1 MSYALAE
8 SSTAEGR
15 PYFLYQFVEG
25 DRVWRFTSR
34 AAAWISTGSGGTE
47 IAWDPAAVAHG
58 DVVQTSEIERGR
70 LELTWPLSHPF
81 ARRFL
86 APLGPTPVTLTIF
99 RGHEQVLGE
108 TVAHWKGRVV
118 GAEVEGQRI
127 LLQAESIFSTL
138 RRAGVRVKYQRL
150 CRHALY
156 GRGCG
161 LDIALYWLT
170 GTATA
175 VSGNGLSATIP
186 EAAAHPDGWFRGGVL
201 RLGAQLGFIAG
212 HTGATL
218 ALSRP
223 LPDLAAALASP
234 ESDPQTGAPLPVLA
248 DIAPG
253 CDLRAATCAAKFGS
267 LANFGGFPEIPGRNP
282 FSGGSI
288 V

>member
-1 MSYALAE
+1 MTYTTIE

-15 PYFLYQFVEG
+15 PYYLYQFVEG
-25 DRVWRFTSR
+25 DQVWRFTSR
-34 AAAWISTGSGGTE
+34 AADWSSAASEGETISWE
-47 IAWDPAAVAHG
+47 AATISHG

-70 LELTWPLSHPF
+70 LELTWPLSHLF

-86 APLGPTPVTLTIF
+86 APLGNTPVTLTIF

-118 GAEVEGQRI
+118 GAEVEGVRI
-127 LLQAESIFSTL
+127 LLNCESVFSTL
-138 RRAGVRVKYQRL
+138 RRAGVRAKYQRL

-161 LDIALYWLT
+161 LDIGFHWQT
-170 GTATA
+170 GTVTGA
-175 VSGNGLSATIP
+175 SGNALTIP
-186 EAAAHPDGWFRGGVL
+186 EAAGQPDGWFRGGVL
-201 RLGAQLGFIAG
+201 RFGVQLGFITG
-212 HTGATL
+212 HVGTTL
-218 ALSRP
+218 TISRP
-223 LPDLAAALASP
+223 MPEVAEALAAP
-234 ESDPQTGAPLPVLA
+234 ELDPETGDPLPVVA

-253 CDLRAATCAAKFGS
+253 CDLRAATCAAKFGN

-282 FSGGSI
+282 FGGSSI

>member
-1 MSYALAE
+1 MTYTTIE

-15 PYFLYQFVEG
+15 PYYLYQFVEG
-25 DRVWRFTSR
+25 DQVWRFTSQAIDWTSAASER
-34 AAAWISTGSGGTE
+34 ETITWEAAAIS
-47 IAWDPAAVAHG
+47 HG

-70 LELTWPLSHPF
+70 MELTWPLSHPF

-86 APLGPTPVTLTIF
+86 APLGNTPVTLTIF

-118 GAEVEGQRI
+118 GAEVEGVRI
-127 LLQAESIFSTL
+127 LLNCESVFSTL
-138 RRAGVRVKYQRL
+138 RRAGVRAKYQRL

-161 LDIALYWLT
+161 LDIGFHWQT
-170 GTATA
+170 GTVTA
-175 VSGNGLSATIP
+175 VSGNALTIL
-186 EAAAHPDGWFRGGVL
+186 EAAGQPDGWFRGGVL
-201 RLGAQLGFIAG
+201 RFEAQLGFITG
-212 HTGATL
+212 HVGTTL
-218 ALSRP
+218 TLSRP
-223 LPDLAAALASP
+223 MLELAAALAAP
-234 ESDPQTGAPLPVLA
+234 EVAPETGDPLPVVA

-253 CDLRAATCAAKFGS
+253 CDLRASTCAAKFGN

-282 FSGGSI
+282 FGGSSI

>member
-1 MSYALAE
+1 
-8 SSTAEGR
+8 
-15 PYFLYQFVEG
+15 
-25 DRVWRFTSR
+25 
-34 AAAWISTGSGGTE
+34 
-47 IAWDPAAVAHG
+47 VAHS

-86 APLGPTPVTLTIF
+86 APLGNTPLTLTLF

-118 GAEVEGQRI
+118 GAEVEGVRI
-127 LLQAESIFSTL
+127 LLSCESVFSTL
-138 RRAGVRVKYQRL
+138 RRAGVRAKYQRL

-161 LDIALYWLT
+161 LDIALHWQT

-175 VSGNGLSATIP
+175 VSGNAVTIP
-186 EAAAHPDGWFRGGVL
+186 EVAGLPDGWCRGGVL
-201 RLGAQLGFIAG
+201 RYGA
-212 HTGATL
+212 
-218 ALSRP
+218 
-223 LPDLAAALASP
+223 
-234 ESDPQTGAPLPVLA
+234 LPVFV

-253 CDLRAATCAAKFGS
+253 CDLRAATCAAKFGN
-267 LANFGGFPEIPGRNP
+267 LPNFGGFPEIPGRNP
-282 FSGGSI
+282 FGGGSI

>member
-1 MSYALAE
+1 MTYASIE
-8 SSTAEGR
+8 TSISDGR
-15 PYFLYQFVEG
+15 PYYLYQFVEG
-25 DRVWRFTSR
+25 DQIWRFTSR
-34 AAAWISTGSGGTE
+34 ATTWTSAGSGGTE
-47 IAWDPAAVAHG
+47 ITWEPAALAHG

-86 APLGPTPVTLTIF
+86 APLGNAPVTLTIF

-138 RRAGVRVKYQRL
+138 RRAGVRAKYQRL

-161 LDIALYWLT
+161 LDIALSWLT
-170 GTATA
+170 GTVTTAT
-175 VSGNGLSATIP
+175 GGGLTMTIP
-186 EAAAHPDGWFRGGVL
+186 EAAAEPNGWYRGGVL
-201 RLGAQLGFIAG
+201 RFGTQLGFINGHSAG
-212 HTGATL
+212 TIT
-218 ALSRP
+218 LSRP
-223 LPDLAAALASP
+223 MPELAAALAMP
-234 ESDPQTGAPLPVLA
+234 EFVPETGEPVPVLA

-253 CDLRAATCAAKFGS
+253 CDLRASTCAAKFGN
-267 LANFGGFPEIPGRNP
+267 LPNFGGFPEIPGRNP
-282 FSGGSI
+282 FGGGSI

>member
-1 MSYALAE
+1 MTYTTIE

-15 PYFLYQFVEG
+15 PYYLYQFVEG
-25 DRVWRFTSR
+25 DQVWRFTSR
-34 AAAWISTGSGGTE
+34 ATDWTSAASEGETITWE
-47 IAWDPAAVAHG
+47 AAAIAHG

-86 APLGPTPVTLTIF
+86 APLGNTPVTLTIF

-118 GAEVEGQRI
+118 GAEIEGVRI
-127 LLQAESIFSTL
+127 LLNCESVFSTL
-138 RRAGVRVKYQRL
+138 RRAGVRAKYQRL

-156 GRGCG
+156 GRGCA
-161 LDIALYWLT
+161 LDIGFQWQT
-170 GTATA
+170 GTVTTA
-175 VSGNGLSATIP
+175 SGNALTIP
-186 EAAAHPDGWFRGGVL
+186 EAAGQPDGWFRGGVL
-201 RLGAQLGFIAG
+201 RFGAQLGFITG
-212 HTGATL
+212 HVGTTL
-218 ALSRP
+218 ILSRP
-223 LPDLAAALASP
+223 MPEVAAALATP
-234 ESDPQTGAPLPVLA
+234 EVDPETGDPLPVVV

-253 CDLRAATCAAKFGS
+253 CDLRATTCAAKFGN

-282 FSGGSI
+282 FGGSSI

>member
-1 MSYALAE
+1 MTYTNIEASI
-8 SSTAEGR
+8 AEGR

-25 DRVWRFTSR
+25 DQIWRFTSR
-34 AAAWISTGSGGTE
+34 ATTWTSAGSGGDTITWE
-47 IAWDPAAVAHG
+47 PAAVAHG

-70 LELTWPLSHPF
+70 LELTWPLSHLF

-86 APLGPTPVTLTIF
+86 APLGNTPVTLTIF

-138 RRAGVRVKYQRL
+138 RRAGVRAKYQRL

-156 GRGCG
+156 GRGCR
-161 LDIALYWLT
+161 LDIALSWLT
-170 GTATA
+170 GTVTAAT
-175 VSGNGLSATIP
+175 GGGLTMTIP
-186 EAAAHPDGWFRGGVL
+186 EAAAEPSGWYRGGVL
-201 RLGAQLGFIAG
+201 RFGPQLGFITG
-212 HTGATL
+212 HSGTAIT
-218 ALSRP
+218 LSRP
-223 LPDLAAALASP
+223 IPEIVAALTAP
-234 ESDPQTGAPLPVLA
+234 GVDPVSGATLPVLA
-248 DIAPG
+248 DLAPG
-253 CDLRAATCAAKFGS
+253 CDLRAATCAAKFGN

-282 FSGGSI
+282 FGGGSI

>member
-1 MSYALAE
+1 MTYASIEA
-8 SSTAEGR
+8 SVAEGR

-25 DRVWRFTSR
+25 DQVWRFTSR
-34 AAAWISTGSGGTE
+34 ASAWTSAGSGGTE
-47 IAWDPAAVAHG
+47 ITWEPAAVAHG

-86 APLGPTPVTLTIF
+86 APLGNSPVTLTIF

-138 RRAGVRVKYQRL
+138 RRTGVRAKYQRL

-161 LDIALYWLT
+161 LDLALYWLT
-170 GTATA
+170 GRVTAISA
-175 VSGNGLSATIP
+175 NALSATIP
-186 EAAAHPDGWFRGGVL
+186 EASAQPDGWYRGGVL
-201 RLGAQLGFIAG
+201 RFGVQLGFITGHAG
-212 HTGATL
+212 AVLT
-218 ALSRP
+218 LSRP
-223 LPDLAAALASP
+223 MPELATAFATPEIDPDTSEP
-234 ESDPQTGAPLPVLA
+234 MPLLV

-253 CDLRAATCAAKFGS
+253 CDLRVTTCAAKFDN
-267 LANFGGFPEIPGRNP
+267 LLNFGGFPEIPGRNP
-282 FSGGSI
+282 LGGGSI

>member
-1 MSYALAE
+1 MTYASIEA
-8 SSTAEGR
+8 SVDEGR

-25 DRVWRFTSR
+25 DQVWRFTSR
-34 AAAWISTGSGGTE
+34 PTVWTSAGSGGDTITWE
-47 IAWDPAAVAHG
+47 PAAVAHG

-86 APLGPTPVTLTIF
+86 APLGNTPATLTIF

-138 RRAGVRVKYQRL
+138 RRAGVRAKYQRL

-161 LDIALYWLT
+161 LDIALYWVT
-170 GTATA
+170 GTVTA
-175 VSGNGLSATIP
+175 VSGNASSLTIP
-186 EAAAHPDGWFRGGVL
+186 EAAAEPTGWYRGGVL
-201 RLGAQLGFIAG
+201 RLNAQLGFITG
-212 HTGATL
+212 HAGATL
-218 ALSRP
+218 TLSRP
-223 LPDLAAALASP
+223 MPELATALAAP
-234 ESDPQTGAPLPVLA
+234 EIDPETGSPLPVLA

-253 CDLRAATCAAKFGS
+253 CDLRAATCAAKFGN

-282 FSGGSI
+282 FGGSSI

>member
-1 MSYALAE
+1 MTYTSIEA
-8 SSTAEGR
+8 SISDGR
-15 PYFLYQFVEG
+15 PYYLYQFVEG
-25 DRVWRFTSR
+25 GQVWRFTSR
-34 AAAWISTGSGGTE
+34 ATTWTSAGSGGTE
-47 IAWDPAAVAHG
+47 IIWEPAAVAHG

-86 APLGPTPVTLTIF
+86 APLGNTPVSLTIF

-138 RRAGVRVKYQRL
+138 RRAGVRAKYQRL

-161 LDIALYWLT
+161 LDIALSWLT
-170 GTATA
+170 GTVTAAT
-175 VSGNGLSATIP
+175 GGGLTMTIL
-186 EAAAHPDGWFRGGVL
+186 EAAAEPSGWYRGGVL
-201 RLGAQLGFIAG
+201 RFGPQLGFITG
-212 HTGATL
+212 HAGATL
-218 ALSRP
+218 TLSRP
-223 LPDLAAALASP
+223 MSEIAAALASP
-234 ESDPQTGAPLPVLA
+234 EIDPDTGDPVPVLA

-253 CDLRAATCAAKFGS
+253 CDLRASTCAAKFGNF
-267 LANFGGFPEIPGRNP
+267 LNFGGFPEIPGRNP
-282 FSGGSI
+282 FGGGSI

>member
-1 MSYALAE
+1 MTYASIE

-15 PYFLYQFVEG
+15 PYYLYQFVEG

-34 AAAWISTGSGGTE
+34 ATDWTSAASEGETITWE
-47 IAWDPAAVAHG
+47 AAAIAHG

-86 APLGPTPVTLTIF
+86 TPLGNTPVTLTIF

-118 GAEVEGQRI
+118 GAEVEGVRI
-127 LLQAESIFSTL
+127 LLNCESVFSTL
-138 RRAGVRVKYQRL
+138 RRAGVRAKYQRL

-161 LDIALYWLT
+161 LDIGFHWQT
-170 GTATA
+170 GTVTA
-175 VSGNGLSATIP
+175 ALGNALTIP
-186 EAAAHPDGWFRGGVL
+186 EAAGQPDGWFRGGVL
-201 RLGAQLGFIAG
+201 RFGAQLGFITG
-212 HTGATL
+212 HAGATL
-218 ALSRP
+218 TLSRP
-223 LPDLAAALASP
+223 MPEVAAALAAP
-234 ESDPQTGAPLPVLA
+234 EVDPETGDPIPVVA

-253 CDLRAATCAAKFGS
+253 CDLRASTCAAKFGN
-267 LANFGGFPEIPGRNP
+267 LPNFGGFPEIPGRNP
-282 FSGGSI
+282 FGGSSI

>member
-1 MSYALAE
+1 MTY
-8 SSTAEGR
+8 SSIETSVAEGR

-25 DRVWRFTSR
+25 DQVSRFTSR
-34 AAAWISTGSGGTE
+34 TAAWTSAGSGGTAITWE
-47 IAWDPAAVAHG
+47 PAAVAHG

-86 APLGPTPVTLTIF
+86 APLGNTPVTLNIF

-138 RRAGVRVKYQRL
+138 RRAGVRAKYQRL

-170 GTATA
+170 GTVTA
-175 VSGNGLSATIP
+175 ISANALSVTIP
-186 EAAAHPDGWFRGGVL
+186 EAAGQPDGWYRGGVL
-201 RLGAQLGFIAG
+201 RFGVQLGFITGHAG
-212 HTGATL
+212 TVLT
-218 ALSRP
+218 LSRP
-223 LPDLAAALASP
+223 MPELATAFATPEIDPD
-234 ESDPQTGAPLPVLA
+234 TGEPLPVLL

-253 CDLRAATCAAKFGS
+253 CDLRAATCAAKFGN
-267 LANFGGFPEIPGRNP
+267 LLNFGGFPEIPGRNP
-282 FSGGSI
+282 LGGGSI

>member
-1 MSYALAE
+1 MTYTTIEASP
-8 SSTAEGR
+8 AEGR

-25 DRVWRFTSR
+25 AQVWRFTSR
-34 AAAWISTGSGGTE
+34 ATAWTSAGSGGAE
-47 IAWDPAAVAHG
+47 ITWEPAAVAHG

-86 APLGPTPVTLTIF
+86 APMGNTPVTLTIF

-127 LLQAESIFSTL
+127 LLQAESVFSTL
-138 RRAGVRVKYQRL
+138 RRAGVRAKYQRL
-150 CRHALY
+150 CRHAHY

-161 LDIALYWLT
+161 LDIALHWQAGTVSDST
-170 GTATA
+170 GPI
-175 VSGNGLSATIP
+175 VSIA
-186 EAAAHPDGWFRGGVL
+186 EAGAEPDGWFRGGVL
-201 RLGAQLGFIAG
+201 RFGTALGFITDHAG
-212 HTGATL
+212 AL
-218 ALSRP
+218 VALSRP
-223 LPDLAAALASP
+223 MPALAAALADP
-234 ESDPQTGAPLPVLA
+234 ELDPETGAPLPVLV
-248 DIAPG
+248 DLAPG
-253 CDLRAATCAAKFGS
+253 CDLRAATCAAKFDN

-282 FSGGSI
+282 FGGSSI